1 MKNNKKSPLTDK
13 PLRNPGQSLDD
24 EINNLYQNDVTIYL
38 MWASVAVVLAG
49 LEWWRWY
56 NDQPYAPWTYSIVAF
71 IVVIFSGYK
80 LFHLR
85 KRLNSLKLGRDGER
99 AVGQYLELLRES
111 GCRVFHDIVGN
122 NFNLDHVVISEHGV
136 FVIETKTYSK
146 PQKGEAKIIID
157 NDNVII
163 NGFTSQKDIIS
174 QAKAE
179 ANWLKGIL
187 RESSG
192 KDILVKPVVV
202 FPGWYIDSSSAS
214 KNMNVWIL
222 NPKALPK
229 YIENA
234 PKILTK
240 EDMMLLSYHI
250 SRYIRTS

>member
-13 PLRNPGQSLDD
+13 PLRNPGQSLDE
-24 EINNLYQNDVTIYL
+24 EIDSLLNDDAMTYFIGSTFVI
-38 MWASVAVVLAG
+38 MLAA

-56 NDQPYAPWTYSIVAF
+56 MEAPYAPNLYTIAAIIVTAF
-71 IVVIFSGYK
+71 SVYKIVKIKKK
-80 LFHLR
+80 LKHLR
-85 KRLNSLKLGRDGER
+85 QGRDGER
-99 AVGQYLELLRES
+99 AVGQYLEGLRET

-122 NFNLDHVVISEHGV
+122 GFNLDHVVISQHGV

-146 PQKGEAKIIID
+146 PEKGEAKI
-157 NDNVII
+157 VIAGEQILI
-163 NGFTSQKDIIS
+163 NSLPCKSDIIT

-192 KDILVKPVVV
+192 KDIMVKPVVV
-202 FPGWYIDSSSAS
+202 FPGWYVDSSSAS
-214 KNMNVWIL
+214 KSLNVWIL
-222 NPKALPK
+222 NPKALPT

-234 PKILTK
+234 PEILTK

-250 SRYIRTS
+250 SRYIRTT